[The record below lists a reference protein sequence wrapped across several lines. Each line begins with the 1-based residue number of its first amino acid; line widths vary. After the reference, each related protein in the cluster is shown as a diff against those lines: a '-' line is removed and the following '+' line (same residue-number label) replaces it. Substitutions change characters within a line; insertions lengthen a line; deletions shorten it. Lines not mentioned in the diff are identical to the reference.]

1 MRKVLFFML
10 IVGLIL
16 LGLLVEKAEIYSNQI
31 SDSDN
36 EELVVGVQEALTLPT
51 TSEPERRIVHKA
63 IRGCVLT
70 GSDVITGK
78 VTYRRRC
85 TMCNYIDDG
94 STSTYLNQDGQVYKT
109 TFHCPKCS
117 NEQELIITTE
127 VK

>member
-31 SDSDN
+31 SDSND
-36 EELVVGVQEALTLPT
+36 EELVVEIQEALTLPT
-51 TSEPERRIVHKA
+51 TSESERRIVHKA

-85 TMCNYIDDG
+85 TMCNYIDDA
-94 STSTYLNQDGQVYKT
+94 STSTYLSQDGQVYKT
-109 TFHCPKCS
+109 SFHCPKCS
-117 NEQELIITTE
+117 NEQELIITAE